1 MTATFWSNFSKR
13 NNSTKQPSGTGTSY
27 TVYLKDNVSVLAPV
41 FRIEGIDLTVTYC
54 QWNGRYYFVRD
65 IVLSNNAIYE
75 VHCEIDP
82 MATWKSAIGSSSQYV
97 LRSASQ
103 SDGTIVDGFYPTK
116 KIPSMK
122 QKAAN
127 NTLPWA
133 TSVNGGYYVVGV
145 ISGSD
150 STGGHAGTISQ
161 GVVQYYMMSPSSF
174 NSFAQQVFTD
184 ANWTSFST
192 QDRYI
197 FNPIQYISS
206 VMWFPFAAP
215 VYAQPRQSI
224 KLGWET
230 ITCVALIITDPIR
243 IDQFQFVI
251 DNHPQTSR
259 GTYLNSPPFS
269 EYTLMFEPFGSVEL
283 DGNILAHRSSQY
295 PDLYARMETD
305 FISGRARLIV
315 SVITT
320 DSVNYKFAVRE
331 IQFGVNIQLAQIAA
345 NRLGLVENLVGTA
358 VGAGAALLSGNVVG
372 AITGVT
378 SGIVSAYQTAAPR
391 TQSTG
396 HNDSML
402 NIVSTS
408 TEPYLYEVFHH
419 IVDEDNA
426 DCGRPLCQKKT
437 ISSLSGYILC
447 ANAEIS
453 IAGLPSE
460 RDQIV
465 SYMDSG
471 FFYE

>member
-1 MTATFWSNFSKR
+1 MTLEVWNSFSKR
-13 NNSTKQPSGTGTSY
+13 QNSTKQPSGTGTQY
-27 TVYLKDNVSVLAPV
+27 NVVMKRDTSLLNPV
-41 FRIEGIDLTVTYC
+41 FIIDGVNLAATYC
-54 QWNGRYYFVRD
+54 KFNGRYYFIDD
-65 IVLSNNAIYE
+65 IVLQNNNIYE
-75 VHCEIDP
+75 LHCHVDA

-103 SDGTIVDGFYPTK
+103 SDGNIVDGFYPTK
-116 KIPSMK
+116 KSPTISRR
-122 QKAAN
+122 AAN
-127 NTLPWA
+127 TSLPWA

-150 STGGHAGTISQ
+150 STGGHTGTISQ

-192 QDRYI
+192 ADRYI

-206 VMWFPFAAP
+206 VMWFPFAPP
-215 VYAQPRQSI
+215 VYPQPRQSI

-230 ITCVALIITDPIR
+230 ITCVALIITNPTR
-243 IDQFQFVI
+243 VDQFEFVI
-251 DNHPQTSR
+251 DSHPQASTR
-259 GTYLNSPPFS
+259 GNYLNSPPFS

-283 DGNILAHRSSQY
+283 DGNILAKRSSTY
-295 PDLYARMETD
+295 PNLYARMETD
-305 FISGRARLIV
+305 FISGRSRLIV
-315 SVITT
+315 SVITDT
-320 DSVNYKFAVRE
+320 VNYKFAVRE
-331 IQFGVNIQLAQIAA
+331 IQFGVNIQVAQIAA

-358 VGAGAALLSGNVVG
+358 IGTGVSLLTGNVVG
-372 AITGVT
+372 AITGAA
-378 SGIVSAYQTAAPR
+378 SGILSAYQTSAPR

-402 NIVSTS
+402 NIISTS
-408 TEPYLYEVFHH
+408 TEPYLYEVFHQ

-426 DCGRPLCQKKT
+426 DCGRPLCQTKT

-453 IAGLPSE
+453 IAGFSTE
-460 RDQIV
+460 REEIIR
-465 SYMDSG
+465 YMDSG